1 MTTPV
6 KCESYEGAVLKEFNK
21 PYLCGLITLALLG
34 CQSEDSTQEAVS
46 VLVPYNI
53 NELPKPNDGYGYD
66 DDGTITG
73 VGEHTAAMS
82 STNDA
87 YYQDYNNSYA
97 ALDGWGLCAEPIL
110 IPLQSVNSDK
120 RFPLNNE
127 TLSGNVVLINESTG
141 EEVGTQISADGSNI
155 IIQCESGLKEGT
167 TYSIVVTDGVKTEFD
182 EPLKADASFDELIYS
197 GVPLESDKEISLQEQ
212 VLNAIDS
219 YYSLY
224 PEKGI
229 PVYAAQFKTQSS
241 YSSLDAMRDN
251 HVKFNTKF
259 LDGYEKVREFNG
271 DYNQYSKQLRIPSY
285 LPFTEGRESECTID
299 EFDPKENCPPLYEWI
314 TNADGGFPT
323 AEMSS
328 PKVIEFLNITADI
341 YLPNYEDTPR
351 PIETSTGFPT
361 AIFIHGVTAER
372 GTASLMAAEY
382 TKKGYAV
389 VAIDMPY
396 HGERMRY
403 DNTDTDPNDGEKT
416 GVEIS
421 ARANKAFF
429 INIDS
434 PLALRSNLQQS
445 VSDFLGL
452 RYALSQESWVKKDD
466 IHLIGQSLGGIMSV
480 MVSEF
485 SQPTRDLGDNSDF
498 AFNTVNF
505 VVPGQ
510 GLTNLVLS
518 SQTLGPEMSEGV
530 KKSPD
535 VQRGIAETV
544 IPDICTAEATNQ
556 QCIEALREFGALS
569 TDNALLV
576 SQLENDI
583 FDLVVTDLKQGV
595 QATIDS
601 ADPASFISRQ
611 VAVQQPTLL
620 LAAVGDCGE
629 TCDVGV
635 DYVPDSVIPNTAPDN
650 IRTGTEPLIT
660 ALGLDPITG
669 TSENISEKRGAVR
682 TTTGGHGTYLFPYEG
697 PVDEDGLPG
706 MPGENISDVLEAVDT
721 QQIAVASMVM
731 SDGAVVVINNE
742 DHIETEVP
750 QDEE

>member
-1 MTTPV
+1 M
-6 KCESYEGAVLKEFNK
+6 KEFNK
-21 PYLCGLITLALLG
+21 PLLCGLITLALLG
-34 CQSEDSTQEAVS
+34 CQSEDSTQEPVS

-73 VGEHTAAMS
+73 FGEHAVVMS
-82 STNDA
+82 SKNDA

-110 IPLQSVNSDK
+110 IPLQSINSDK

-127 TLSGNVVLINESTG
+127 TLEGNVALIDASTG
-141 EEVGTQISADGSNI
+141 VEVETQISADGSNI
-155 IIQCESGLKEGT
+155 IIQCQSGLNEGT

-182 EPLKADASFDELIYS
+182 EPLKADSSFDELIYS
-197 GVPLESDKEISLQEQ
+197 DVPLKSDKEVNIQEQ

-224 PEKGI
+224 PEKGV

-241 YSSLDAMRDN
+241 YSPLDAMKRN
-251 HVKFNTKF
+251 HVLYGSSFSSALPEIQEEKRGYDLYTKV
-259 LDGYEKVREFNG
+259 LE
-271 DYNQYSKQLRIPSY
+271 IPSY
-285 LPFTEGRESECTID
+285 LPFTKEREAECIVD
-299 EFDPKENCPPLYEWI
+299 EFDPKTNCPPLYEWI
-314 TNADGGFPT
+314 TNTDGGFPT
-323 AEMSS
+323 ADNPI
-328 PKVIEFLNITADI
+328 PKLTEDLEITTDI
-341 YLPNYEDTPR
+341 YVPKEFNWNSFIELPV
-351 PIETSTGFPT
+351 

-372 GTASLMAAEY
+372 STASLMAAEY

-396 HGERMRY
+396 HGERVRY
-403 DNTDTDPNDGEKT
+403 DNTDTNPNDDERT

-452 RYALSQESWVKKDD
+452 RYALSQEGWVDND
-466 IHLIGQSLGGIMSV
+466 NVHLIGQSLGGIMSV

-485 SQPTRDLGDNSDF
+485 SQASREFHSDTNSNF
-498 AFNTVNF
+498 EFNTVNF

-544 IPDICTAEATNQ
+544 IPDICTTDATNQ
-556 QCIEALREFGALS
+556 ECIEALREFVALS

-576 SQLENDI
+576 GQLEDDI
-583 FDLVVTDLKQGV
+583 FSLVVTDLKQGV
-595 QATIDS
+595 QTTIDS

-611 VAVQQPTLL
+611 IEAQQPTLL

-669 TSENISEKRGAVR
+669 TSENTVQKRGAVR

-697 PVDEDGLPG
+697 PVDENGLPG
-706 MPGENISDVLEAVDT
+706 MPGDNMSDVLEAVDT
-721 QQIAVASMVM
+721 QQVAVASMVM

-750 QDEE
+750 QNEE

>member
-6 KCESYEGAVLKEFNK
+6 KCESYEGAVLKDFNK
-21 PYLCGLITLALLG
+21 PYICGLITLALLG
-34 CQSEDSTQEAVS
+34 CQSEDSTQDPVS

-66 DDGTITG
+66 DDGTISG
-73 VGEHTAAMS
+73 VGEHAVTMS
-82 STNDA
+82 SKNDA

-120 RFPLNNE
+120 RYPLNNE
-127 TLSGNVVLINESTG
+127 TLAGNVVLIDDVTG

-155 IIQCESGLKEGT
+155 KIQCESGLVENR
-167 TYSIVVTDGVKTEFD
+167 TYSLVVTDGVKTEFN
-182 EPLKADASFDELIYS
+182 EPLKADASFDELIDS
-197 GVPLESDKEISLQEQ
+197 EVPLNSEKEE
-212 VLNAIDS
+212 VLHAQIINAISS
-219 YYSLY
+219 YEALY
-224 PEKGI
+224 PGDGL
-229 PVYAAQFKTQSS
+229 PVYAAQFKTQSA
-241 YSSLDAMRDN
+241 YSPLDAMRRSHLLYGSSFSSALPELKEEKRGYN
-251 HVKFNTKF
+251 LYTKV
-259 LDGYEKVREFNG
+259 LK
-271 DYNQYSKQLRIPSY
+271 IPSY
-285 LPFTEGRESECTID
+285 LPFTKEREAECTVD

-314 TNADGGFPT
+314 TNTSGGFPT
-323 AEMSS
+323 ADNPMPQITE
-328 PKVIEFLNITADI
+328 ELEITADI
-341 YLPNYEDTPR
+341 YVPNNWDWNKGEQL
-351 PIETSTGFPT
+351 PT

-396 HGERMRY
+396 HGERIRY
-403 DNTDTDPNDGEKT
+403 DNTDTDPNDDKIT

-452 RYALSQESWVKKDD
+452 RYALSQEAWVKKDD
-466 IHLIGQSLGGIMSV
+466 VHLIGQSLGGIMSV

-485 SQPTRDLGDNSDF
+485 SQASPDFHSNSNF

-544 IPDICTAEATNQ
+544 IPDTCTTEATNQ
-556 QCIEALREFGALS
+556 QCIEALREFVELS
-569 TDNALLV
+569 SDNALLV

-611 VAVQQPTLL
+611 VAAEQPTLL

-660 ALGLDPITG
+660 ALGLDPITS
-669 TSENISEKRGAVR
+669 TSENIDVKRGAVR

-697 PVDEDGLPG
+697 TMDENGLPS
-706 MPGENISDVLEAVDT
+706 MPDTGAELKEVSDATET
-721 QQIAVASMVM
+721 QQIAVASMVITN
-731 SDGAVVVINNE
+731 GKAVKIKDE

>member
-6 KCESYEGAVLKEFNK
+6 KCESYEGAVLKDFNK
-21 PYLCGLITLALLG
+21 PYICGLITLALLG
-34 CQSEDSTQEAVS
+34 CQSEDSTQDAVS

-66 DDGTITG
+66 DDGTISG
-73 VGEHTAAMS
+73 VGEDVAAMS

-120 RFPLNNE
+120 RYPLNNE
-127 TLSGNVVLINESTG
+127 TLAGNVVLIDGVTG

-155 IIQCESGLKEGT
+155 KIQCESGLVENR
-167 TYSIVVTDGVKTEFD
+167 TYSVVVTDGVKTEFN
-182 EPLKADASFDELIYS
+182 EHLKADASFDELIYS
-197 GVPLESDKEISLQEQ
+197 DAPLNSEKEEVLQEQ
-212 VLNAIDS
+212 ALSAIDS
-219 YYSLY
+219 YYALY
-224 PEKGI
+224 PDKGI

-241 YSSLDAMRDN
+241 YAPLDAMKYN
-251 HVKFNTKF
+251 HEAFGSAFTGQLNPITERKK
-259 LDGYEKVREFNG
+259 
-271 DYNQYSKQLRIPSY
+271 DYDLYTKQLKIPSY
-285 LPFTEGRESECTID
+285 LPFTKARESECIID
-299 EFDPKENCPPLYEWI
+299 EFEPKENCPPLYEWI
-314 TNADGGFPT
+314 TNTDGGFPT
-323 AEMSS
+323 EREPT
-328 PKVIEFLNITADI
+328 PKITEELDITADI
-341 YLPNYEDTPR
+341 YVPNGWDK
-351 PIETSTGFPT
+351 SSQLPT

-403 DNTDTDPNDGEKT
+403 DSSPEH
-416 GVEIS
+416 VEIS

-452 RYALSQESWVKKDD
+452 RYALNQERWVKKDD
-466 IHLIGQSLGGIMSV
+466 VHLIGQSLGGIMSV

-485 SQPTRDLGDNSDF
+485 SQVSPDFHSDTNTNTNF
-498 AFNTVNF
+498 EFNTVNF

-544 IPDICTAEATNQ
+544 IPDTCTAEATNQ
-556 QCIEALREFGALS
+556 QCIEALREFVELS
-569 TDNALLV
+569 SDNALLV

-583 FDLVVTDLKQGV
+583 FNLVVTDLKQGV

-611 VAVQQPTLL
+611 VQAEQPTLL

-669 TSENISEKRGAVR
+669 TKRDQIELGGVIR

-697 PVDEDGLPG
+697 PVDENGLPG
-706 MPGENISDVLEAVDT
+706 MPGENMSDVREAVTT
-721 QQIAVASMVM
+721 QQLAVASMVM
-731 SDGAVVVINNE
+731 TDGSLVVINNE

>member
-1 MTTPV
+1 MGIV
-6 KCESYEGAVLKEFNK
+6 EN
-21 PYLCGLITLALLG
+21 
-34 CQSEDSTQEAVS
+34 
-46 VLVPYNI
+46 
-53 NELPKPNDGYGYD
+53 
-66 DDGTITG
+66 
-73 VGEHTAAMS
+73 
-82 STNDA
+82 
-87 YYQDYNNSYA
+87 
-97 ALDGWGLCAEPIL
+97 
-110 IPLQSVNSDK
+110 
-120 RFPLNNE
+120 R
-127 TLSGNVVLINESTG
+127 
-141 EEVGTQISADGSNI
+141 
-155 IIQCESGLKEGT
+155 
-167 TYSIVVTDGVKTEFD
+167 TYSVVVTDGVKTEFN
-182 EPLKADASFDELIYS
+182 EHLKADASFDELIYS
-197 GVPLESDKEISLQEQ
+197 DAPLNSEKEEVLQEQ
-212 VLNAIDS
+212 VLSAIDS
-219 YYSLY
+219 YYALY
-224 PEKGI
+224 PDKGI
-229 PVYAAQFKTQSS
+229 PVYAAQFKTQSA
-241 YSSLDAMRDN
+241 YSPLDAMKYN
-251 HVKFNTKF
+251 HEAFGSAFTGQLNPITERKK
-259 LDGYEKVREFNG
+259 
-271 DYNQYSKQLRIPSY
+271 DYDLYTKQLKIPSY
-285 LPFTEGRESECTID
+285 LPFTKARESECIID
-299 EFDPKENCPPLYEWI
+299 EFEPKENCPPLYEWI
-314 TNADGGFPT
+314 TNTEGGFPT
-323 AEMSS
+323 EREPT
-328 PKVIEFLNITADI
+328 PKITEELDITADI
-341 YLPNYEDTPR
+341 YVPNGWDK
-351 PIETSTGFPT
+351 SSQLPT

-403 DNTDTDPNDGEKT
+403 DSSPEH
-416 GVEIS
+416 VEIS

-452 RYALSQESWVKKDD
+452 RYALNQERWVKKDD
-466 IHLIGQSLGGIMSV
+466 VHLIGQSLGGIMSV

-485 SQPTRDLGDNSDF
+485 SQVSPDFHTNSDF

-544 IPDICTAEATNQ
+544 IPDTCTAEATNQ
-556 QCIEALREFGALS
+556 QCIEALREFVELS
-569 TDNALLV
+569 SDNALLV

-583 FDLVVTDLKQGV
+583 FNLVVTDLKQGV

-611 VAVQQPTLL
+611 VQAEQPTLL

-669 TSENISEKRGAVR
+669 TKRGQIELGGVIR

-697 PVDEDGLPG
+697 PVDENGLPG
-706 MPGENISDVLEAVDT
+706 MPGENMSDVREAVTT
-721 QQIAVASMVM
+721 QQLAVASMVM
-731 SDGAVVVINNE
+731 TDGSLVVINNE

>member
-6 KCESYEGAVLKEFNK
+6 KCESYEGAVLKDFNK
-21 PYLCGLITLALLG
+21 PYICGLITLALLG
-34 CQSEDSTQEAVS
+34 CQSEDSTQDAVS

-66 DDGTITG
+66 DDGTISG
-73 VGEHTAAMS
+73 VGEDVAAMS

-120 RFPLNNE
+120 RYPLNNE
-127 TLSGNVVLINESTG
+127 TLAGNVVLIDGVTG

-155 IIQCESGLKEGT
+155 KIQCESGLVENR
-167 TYSIVVTDGVKTEFD
+167 TYSVVVTDGVKTEFN
-182 EPLKADASFDELIYS
+182 EHLKADASFDELIYS
-197 GVPLESDKEISLQEQ
+197 DAPLNSEKEEVLQEQ
-212 VLNAIDS
+212 VLSAIDS
-219 YYSLY
+219 YYALY
-224 PEKGI
+224 PDKGI
-229 PVYAAQFKTQSS
+229 PVYAAQFKTQSA
-241 YSSLDAMRDN
+241 YSPLDAMKYN
-251 HVKFNTKF
+251 HEAFGSAFTGQLNPITERKK
-259 LDGYEKVREFNG
+259 
-271 DYNQYSKQLRIPSY
+271 DYDLYTKQLKIPSY
-285 LPFTEGRESECTID
+285 LPFTKARESECIID
-299 EFDPKENCPPLYEWI
+299 EFEPKENCPPLYEWI
-314 TNADGGFPT
+314 TNTDGGFPT
-323 AEMSS
+323 EREPT
-328 PKVIEFLNITADI
+328 PKITEELDITADI
-341 YLPNYEDTPR
+341 YVPNGWDK
-351 PIETSTGFPT
+351 SSQLPT

-403 DNTDTDPNDGEKT
+403 DSSPEH
-416 GVEIS
+416 VEIS

-452 RYALSQESWVKKDD
+452 RYALNQERWVKKDD
-466 IHLIGQSLGGIMSV
+466 VHLIGQSLGGIMSV

-485 SQPTRDLGDNSDF
+485 SQVSPDFHTNSDF

-544 IPDICTAEATNQ
+544 IPDICTIEATNQ
-556 QCIEALREFGALS
+556 QCIEALREFVELS
-569 TDNALLV
+569 SDNALLV
-576 SQLENDI
+576 SQLEDDI

-611 VAVQQPTLL
+611 VKAEQPTLL

-669 TSENISEKRGAVR
+669 TKRDQIELGGVIR

-697 PVDEDGLPG
+697 PVDESGLPG
-706 MPGENISDVLEAVDT
+706 MPGENMSDVREAVTT
-721 QQIAVASMVM
+721 QQLAVASMVM
-731 SDGAVVVINNE
+731 TDGSLVVINNE

>member
-1 MTTPV
+1 M
-6 KCESYEGAVLKEFNK
+6 KEFNK

-34 CQSEDSTQEAVS
+34 CQSEDSNQEPVS

-73 VGEHTAAMS
+73 VGEPAAAMS
-82 STNDA
+82 SMNDA

-110 IPLQSVNSDK
+110 IPLQSINSDK

-127 TLSGNVVLINESTG
+127 TLAGNVVLIDGETG

-155 IIQCESGLKEGT
+155 KIQCESGLKAGT

-182 EPLKADASFDELIYS
+182 EPLKADSSFDELIYS
-197 GVPLESDKEISLQEQ
+197 DVPLQSNKEENIQEQ

-219 YYSLY
+219 YYALY
-224 PEKGI
+224 PEKGD
-229 PVYAAQFKTQSS
+229 PVYAAQFKTQSA
-241 YSSLDAMRDN
+241 YSPLDAMRRSHLLYGSSFSSALPELN
-251 HVKFNTKF
+251 EEKRGYNLYTKV
-259 LDGYEKVREFNG
+259 LK
-271 DYNQYSKQLRIPSY
+271 IPSY
-285 LPFTEGRESECTID
+285 LPFTKEREAECTVD
-299 EFDPKENCPPLYEWI
+299 EFDPKKNCPPLYEWI
-314 TNADGGFPT
+314 TNTDGGFPT
-323 AEMSS
+323 ADNPI
-328 PKVIEFLNITADI
+328 PKLTEDLEITADI
-341 YLPNYEDTPR
+341 YVPKEFNWGSFIELPV
-351 PIETSTGFPT
+351 

-372 GTASLMAAEY
+372 STASLMAAEY

-403 DNTDTDPNDGEKT
+403 DNTDTDPGDDEET

-452 RYALSQESWVKKDD
+452 RYALSQEDWVKKDD
-466 IHLIGQSLGGIMSV
+466 VHLIGQSLGGIMSV

-485 SQPTRDLGDNSDF
+485 SQASRELTANSDF

-544 IPDICTAEATNQ
+544 IPDTCTTEATNQ
-556 QCIEALREFGALS
+556 QCIEALREFVALS

-576 SQLENDI
+576 SQLEDDI
-583 FDLVVTDLKQGV
+583 FSLVATDLKQGV
-595 QATIDS
+595 QTTIDS

-611 VAVQQPTLL
+611 VAAEQPTLL

-669 TSENISEKRGAVR
+669 TSENIDEKRGAVR

-706 MPGENISDVLEAVDT
+706 MPGENMSDVLEAVGT

-750 QDEE
+750 QNEE

>member
-1 MTTPV
+1 M
-6 KCESYEGAVLKEFNK
+6 KDFNK
-21 PYLCGLITLALLG
+21 PYICGLITLALLG

-66 DDGTITG
+66 DDGTISG
-73 VGEHTAAMS
+73 VGEHAVTMS
-82 STNDA
+82 SKNDA

-120 RFPLNNE
+120 RYPLNNE
-127 TLSGNVVLINESTG
+127 TLSGNVVLIDDLTG
-141 EEVGTQISADGSNI
+141 EEVATQISADGSNI
-155 IIQCESGLKEGT
+155 KIQCESGLVENR
-167 TYSIVVTDGVKTEFD
+167 TYSVVVTDGVKTEFN
-182 EPLKADASFDELIYS
+182 EHLKADASFDELIYS
-197 GVPLESDKEISLQEQ
+197 DAPLNSEKEEVLQEQ
-212 VLNAIDS
+212 VLSAIDS
-219 YYSLY
+219 YYALY
-224 PEKGI
+224 PDKGI
-229 PVYAAQFKTQSS
+229 PVYAAQFKTQSA
-241 YSSLDAMRDN
+241 YSPLDAMKYN
-251 HVKFNTKF
+251 HEAFGSAFTGQLNPITERKK
-259 LDGYEKVREFNG
+259 
-271 DYNQYSKQLRIPSY
+271 DYDLYTKQLKIPSH
-285 LPFTEGRESECTID
+285 LPFTKARESECIID
-299 EFDPKENCPPLYEWI
+299 EFEPKENCPPLYEWI
-314 TNADGGFPT
+314 TNTDGGFPT
-323 AEMSS
+323 EREPT
-328 PKVIEFLNITADI
+328 PKITEELDITADI
-341 YLPNYEDTPR
+341 YVPNGWDK
-351 PIETSTGFPT
+351 SSQLPT

-403 DNTDTDPNDGEKT
+403 DSSPEH
-416 GVEIS
+416 VEIS

-452 RYALSQESWVKKDD
+452 RYALNQERWVKKDD
-466 IHLIGQSLGGIMSV
+466 VHLIGQSIGGIMSV

-485 SQPTRDLGDNSDF
+485 SQVSPDFHTNSDF

-544 IPDICTAEATNQ
+544 IPDTCTAEATNQ
-556 QCIEALREFGALS
+556 QCIEALREFVELS
-569 TDNALLV
+569 SDNALLV

-611 VAVQQPTLL
+611 VQAEQPTLL

-669 TSENISEKRGAVR
+669 TKRDQIELGGVIR

-697 PVDEDGLPG
+697 PVDENGLPG
-706 MPGENISDVLEAVDT
+706 MPGDNMSDVREAVTT
-721 QQIAVASMVM
+721 QQLAVASMVM
-731 SDGAVVVINNE
+731 TDGSLVVINNE

>member
-1 MTTPV
+1 M
-6 KCESYEGAVLKEFNK
+6 KEFNK
-21 PYLCGLITLALLG
+21 PLLCGLITLALLG
-34 CQSEDSTQEAVS
+34 CQSEDSTQEPVS

-73 VGEHTAAMS
+73 VGEPAAAMS

-110 IPLQSVNSDK
+110 IPLQSINSDK

-127 TLSGNVVLINESTG
+127 TLAGNVVLIDGETG

-155 IIQCESGLKEGT
+155 KIQCESGLKAGT

-182 EPLKADASFDELIYS
+182 EPLKADSSFDELIYS
-197 GVPLESDKEISLQEQ
+197 DVPLQSDKEANIQEQ
-212 VLNAIDS
+212 VLNAIGS
-219 YYSLY
+219 YYALY
-224 PEKGI
+224 PEKGV

-241 YSSLDAMRDN
+241 YSPLDAMKRYHLFYGSSFSSAPPEIQEEKRGYN
-251 HVKFNTKF
+251 LYTKV
-259 LDGYEKVREFNG
+259 LE
-271 DYNQYSKQLRIPSY
+271 IPSY
-285 LPFTEGRESECTID
+285 LPFTKEREAECIVD
-299 EFDPKENCPPLYEWI
+299 EFDPKKNCPPLYEWI
-314 TNADGGFPT
+314 TNTDGGFPT
-323 AEMSS
+323 ATNPI
-328 PKVIEFLNITADI
+328 PKLTEELEITADI
-341 YLPNYEDTPR
+341 YVPKEFNWSSFIELPV
-351 PIETSTGFPT
+351 

-372 GTASLMAAEY
+372 STASLMAAEY

-396 HGERMRY
+396 HGERVRH
-403 DNTDTDPNDGEKT
+403 DSSPEQ
-416 GVEIS
+416 VEIS

-452 RYALSQESWVKKDD
+452 RYALSQEGWVDND
-466 IHLIGQSLGGIMSV
+466 NVHLIGQSLGGIMSV

-485 SQPTRDLGDNSDF
+485 SQASRDFHSDTNSNF
-498 AFNTVNF
+498 EFNTVNF

-544 IPDICTAEATNQ
+544 IPDVCTTNATNQ
-556 QCIEALREFGALS
+556 ECIEALREFVAQS
-569 TDNALLV
+569 TDNALFV
-576 SQLENDI
+576 SQLEDDI
-583 FDLVVTDLKQGV
+583 FNLVVTDLKQGV
-595 QATIDS
+595 QTTIDS

-611 VAVQQPTLL
+611 VAAQQPTLL

-650 IRTGTEPLIT
+650 IRTGTEPLIA

-669 TSENISEKRGAVR
+669 TSENMEQKRGAVR

-697 PVDEDGLPG
+697 PMDESGLPG
-706 MPGENISDVLEAVDT
+706 TPGENMPDVREAVDT
-721 QQIAVASMVM
+721 QQVAVASMVM

-750 QDEE
+750 ENEE

>member
-6 KCESYEGAVLKEFNK
+6 KCESYEGAVLKDFNK
-21 PYLCGLITLALLG
+21 PYICGLITLALLG
-34 CQSEDSTQEAVS
+34 CESEDSTQEAVS

-66 DDGTITG
+66 DDGTISG
-73 VGEHTAAMS
+73 VGEDVAAMS

-120 RFPLNNE
+120 RYPLNNE
-127 TLSGNVVLINESTG
+127 TLAGNVVLIDGVTG

-155 IIQCESGLKEGT
+155 KIQCESGLVENR
-167 TYSIVVTDGVKTEFD
+167 TYSVVVTDGVKTDFNEH
-182 EPLKADASFDELIYS
+182 LKADASFDELIYS
-197 GVPLESDKEISLQEQ
+197 DAPLDSEKEQVLQEQ
-212 VLNAIDS
+212 VLSAIDS
-219 YYSLY
+219 YYALY
-224 PEKGI
+224 PEKGL
-229 PVYAAQFKTQSS
+229 PVYAAQFKTQSA
-241 YSSLDAMRDN
+241 YSPLDAMKYN
-251 HVKFNTKF
+251 HEAFGSAFTGQLNPITERKK
-259 LDGYEKVREFNG
+259 
-271 DYNQYSKQLRIPSY
+271 DYDLYTKQLKIPSY
-285 LPFTEGRESECTID
+285 LPFTKARESECIID
-299 EFDPKENCPPLYEWI
+299 EFEPKENCPPLYEWI
-314 TNADGGFPT
+314 TNTDGGFPT
-323 AEMSS
+323 EREPT
-328 PKVIEFLNITADI
+328 PKITEELDITADI
-341 YLPNYEDTPR
+341 YVPNGWDK
-351 PIETSTGFPT
+351 SSQLPT

-403 DNTDTDPNDGEKT
+403 DSSPEH
-416 GVEIS
+416 VEIS

-452 RYALSQESWVKKDD
+452 RYALNQERWVKKDD
-466 IHLIGQSLGGIMSV
+466 VHLIGQSLGGIMSV

-485 SQPTRDLGDNSDF
+485 SQVKDGFPSNSEF
-498 AFNTVNF
+498 EFNTVNF

-544 IPDICTAEATNQ
+544 IPDTCTAEATNQ
-556 QCIEALREFGALS
+556 QCIEALREFVELS
-569 TDNALLV
+569 SDNALLV

-583 FDLVVTDLKQGV
+583 FNLVVTDLKQGV

-611 VAVQQPTLL
+611 VQAEQPTLL

-669 TSENISEKRGAVR
+669 TKRDQIELGGVIR

-697 PVDEDGLPG
+697 PVDENGLPG
-706 MPGENISDVLEAVDT
+706 MPGENMSDVREAVTT
-721 QQIAVASMVM
+721 QQLAVASMVM
-731 SDGAVVVINNE
+731 TDGSLVVINNE
-742 DHIETEVP
+742 EHIETEVH

>member
-1 MTTPV
+1 M
-6 KCESYEGAVLKEFNK
+6 KEFNK
-21 PYLCGLITLALLG
+21 PLLCGLITLALLG
-34 CQSEDSTQEAVS
+34 CQSEDSTQEPVS

-73 VGEHTAAMS
+73 VGEHAVVMS
-82 STNDA
+82 SKNDA

-110 IPLQSVNSDK
+110 IPLQSINSDK

-127 TLSGNVVLINESTG
+127 TLAGNVVLIDGETG

-155 IIQCESGLKEGT
+155 KIQCESGLKAGT

-182 EPLKADASFDELIYS
+182 ELLKADSSFDELIYS
-197 GVPLESDKEISLQEQ
+197 DVPLQSDKEANIQEQ

-219 YYSLY
+219 YYALY
-224 PEKGI
+224 PEKGA

-241 YSSLDAMRDN
+241 YSPLDAMKEN
-251 HVKFNTKF
+251 HELFGSSFIGTRS
-259 LDGYEKVREFNG
+259 KVPG
-271 DYNQYSKQLRIPSY
+271 LKPDYDLYHKTLKIPFY
-285 LPFTEGRESECTID
+285 LPFTKEREAECTVD

-314 TNADGGFPT
+314 TNTSGGFPT
-323 AEMSS
+323 ADNPTPQITE
-328 PKVIEFLNITADI
+328 ELEITADI
-341 YLPNYEDTPR
+341 YVPNNWDWNKGEQL
-351 PIETSTGFPT
+351 PT

-372 GTASLMAAEY
+372 GTASLMAKDY
-382 TKKGYAV
+382 TTKGYAV

-403 DNTDTDPNDGEKT
+403 DNTDTDPNDDEIT

-452 RYALSQESWVKKDD
+452 RYALSQEGWVDND
-466 IHLIGQSLGGIMSV
+466 NVHLIGQSLGGIMSV

-485 SQPTRDLGDNSDF
+485 SQASRDFHSDTNSNF
-498 AFNTVNF
+498 EFNTVNF

-544 IPDICTAEATNQ
+544 IPDVCTTNATNQ
-556 QCIEALREFGALS
+556 ECIEALREFVALS

-576 SQLENDI
+576 SQLEDDI
-583 FDLVVTDLKQGV
+583 FSLVVTDLKQGV
-595 QATIDS
+595 QTTIDS

-611 VAVQQPTLL
+611 VEAQQPTLL

-669 TSENISEKRGAVR
+669 TSGNTVQKRGAVR

-697 PVDEDGLPG
+697 PVDENGLPG
-706 MPGENISDVLEAVDT
+706 MPGDNMSDVLEAVDT
-721 QQIAVASMVM
+721 QQVAVASMVM

-742 DHIETEVP
+742 DHIETEVR
-750 QDEE
+750 QNEE

>member
-1 MTTPV
+1 M
-6 KCESYEGAVLKEFNK
+6 KEFNK

-73 VGEHTAAMS
+73 VGEHAVTLS
-82 STNDA
+82 SKNDA

-197 GVPLESDKEISLQEQ
+197 GVPLENDKEASIQEQ

-219 YYSLY
+219 YYALY
-224 PEKGI
+224 PDKGI

-241 YSSLDAMRDN
+241 YSTLDAMRDN

-544 IPDICTAEATNQ
+544 IPDICTTEATNQ
-556 QCIEALREFGALS
+556 ECIEALRAFVALS

>member
-1 MTTPV
+1 M
-6 KCESYEGAVLKEFNK
+6 KEFNK

-34 CQSEDSTQEAVS
+34 CQSEDSTQEPVS

-73 VGEHTAAMS
+73 VGEPAAAMS
-82 STNDA
+82 SMNDA

-110 IPLQSVNSDK
+110 IPLQSINSDK

-127 TLSGNVVLINESTG
+127 TLAGNVVLIDGETG

-155 IIQCESGLKEGT
+155 KIQCESGLKAGT

-182 EPLKADASFDELIYS
+182 EPLKADSSFDELIYS
-197 GVPLESDKEISLQEQ
+197 DVPLQSNKEENIQEQ

-219 YYSLY
+219 YYALY
-224 PEKGI
+224 PEKGV
-229 PVYAAQFKTQSS
+229 PVYAAQFKTQSA
-241 YSSLDAMRDN
+241 YSPLDAMRRSHLLYGSSFSSALPELKEEKRGYN
-251 HVKFNTKF
+251 LYTKV
-259 LDGYEKVREFNG
+259 LK
-271 DYNQYSKQLRIPSY
+271 IPSY
-285 LPFTEGRESECTID
+285 LPFTKEREAECTVD
-299 EFDPKENCPPLYEWI
+299 EFDPKKNCPPLYEWI
-314 TNADGGFPT
+314 TNTSGGFPT
-323 AEMSS
+323 ADNPIPRITE
-328 PKVIEFLNITADI
+328 ELEITADI
-341 YLPNYEDTPR
+341 YVPNNWDWNKGEQL
-351 PIETSTGFPT
+351 PT

-372 GTASLMAAEY
+372 GTASLMAKDY
-382 TKKGYAV
+382 TTKGYAV

-403 DNTDTDPNDGEKT
+403 DNTDPDGEGPEK

-421 ARANKAFF
+421 ARADKAFF

-452 RYALSQESWVKKDD
+452 RYALSKEAWVKKDD
-466 IHLIGQSLGGIMSV
+466 VHLIGQSLGGIMSV

-485 SQPTRDLGDNSDF
+485 SQASPDFHSDTNTNF
-498 AFNTVNF
+498 EFNTVNF

-535 VQRGIAETV
+535 VQRSIAETV

-556 QCIEALREFGALS
+556 ECIEALREFVALS

-576 SQLENDI
+576 SQLEDDI
-583 FDLVVTDLKQGV
+583 FSLVVTDLKQGV
-595 QATIDS
+595 QTTIDS

-611 VAVQQPTLL
+611 IEAQQPTLL

-650 IRTGTEPLIT
+650 IRTGTEPLIA

-669 TSENISEKRGAVR
+669 TSENMEQKRGAVR

-697 PVDEDGLPG
+697 PMDESGLPG
-706 MPGENISDVLEAVDT
+706 TPGENMSDVREAVDT
-721 QQIAVASMVM
+721 QQVAVASMVM

-750 QDEE
+750 QNEE

>member
-1 MTTPV
+1 M
-6 KCESYEGAVLKEFNK
+6 KDFNK
-21 PYLCGLITLALLG
+21 PYICGLITLALLG
-34 CQSEDSTQEAVS
+34 CQSEDSTQAPVS
-46 VLVPYNI
+46 VLVPYNT

-66 DDGTITG
+66 EDGTISG
-73 VGEHTAAMS
+73 VGEDAVTMS
-82 STNDA
+82 SKNDT

-120 RFPLNNE
+120 RYPLNNE
-127 TLSGNVVLINESTG
+127 TLTGNVVLIDDVTG
-141 EEVGTQISADGSNI
+141 EEVSTQISADGSYI
-155 IIQCESGLKEGT
+155 TIQCESGLVEER
-167 TYSIVVTDGVKTEFD
+167 TYSIVVTNGVKTEFS
-182 EPLKADASFDELIYS
+182 EPLKADASFDKLINS
-197 GVPLESDKEISLQEQ
+197 DVPLESEKEEVLQQQ

-219 YYSLY
+219 YNSLY
-224 PEKGI
+224 PENGT
-229 PVYAAQFKTQSS
+229 PVYAAQFKTQSA
-241 YSSLDAMRDN
+241 YSPLDAMRNN
-251 HVKFNTKF
+251 HVNFRTKF
-259 LDGYEKVREFNG
+259 LDGYEKVREFNS
-271 DYNQYSKQLRIPSY
+271 DYSQYSKKLRIPSY
-285 LPFTEGRESECTID
+285 LPFTQARESECIID

-314 TNADGGFPT
+314 TNTEGGFPT
-323 AEMSS
+323 AEMPE
-328 PKVIEFLNITADI
+328 PKVIEFLEITADI
-341 YLPNYEDTPR
+341 YLPNFEAFPR
-351 PIETSTGFPT
+351 PKDSSVGFPT

-396 HGERMRY
+396 HGERKRY
-403 DNTDTDPNDGEKT
+403 DNTDPDDDGEET

-421 ARANKAFF
+421 ASANKAFF

-452 RYALSQESWVKKDD
+452 RYALSQEDWVKKDD
-466 IHLIGQSLGGIMSV
+466 VHLIGQSLGGIMSV

-485 SQPTRDLGDNSDF
+485 SQASPNFHSDTNSNF
-498 AFNTVNF
+498 EFNTVNF

-544 IPDICTAEATNQ
+544 IPSTCTAEATNQ
-556 QCIEALREFGALS
+556 QCIEALREFVELS
-569 TDNALLV
+569 SDNALLV

-601 ADPASFISRQ
+601 ADPASFTSRQ
-611 VAVQQPTLL
+611 VTAEQPTLL

-635 DYVPDSVIPNTAPDN
+635 DYVPDSVVPNTAPDN
-650 IRTGTEPLIT
+650 IRTGTEPLIR

-669 TSENISEKRGAVR
+669 TSENTNVKRGAVR

-697 PVDEDGLPG
+697 PVDENGLPG
-706 MPGENISDVLEAVDT
+706 SPGENMSDVREAVGT
-721 QQIAVASMVM
+721 QQVAVASMVM
-731 SDGAVVVINNE
+731 SDGSIVVINNE

>member
-6 KCESYEGAVLKEFNK
+6 KCESYEGAVLKDFNK
-21 PYLCGLITLALLG
+21 PYICGLITLALLG
-34 CQSEDSTQEAVS
+34 CQSEDSTQEPVS

-53 NELPKPNDGYGYD
+53 DELPKPNDGYGYD

-73 VGEHTAAMS
+73 VGEHAVTLS
-82 STNDA
+82 SKNDA

-141 EEVGTQISADGSNI
+141 EEVSTQISADGSNI

-197 GVPLESDKEISLQEQ
+197 GVPLDSDKEVSLQEQ

-219 YYSLY
+219 YYALY

-251 HVKFNTKF
+251 HIVEGTTFSGELILVEDKTTKYDF
-259 LDGYEKVREFNG
+259 YTQKLKLPF
-271 DYNQYSKQLRIPSY
+271 Y
-285 LPFTEGRESECTID
+285 LPFTKSRESECD
-299 EFDPKENCPPLYEWI
+299 YDQYEPKASCPPLYEWMK
-314 TNADGGFPT
+314 TSTGGFPT
-323 AEMSS
+323 VNEPLPVVVQSQI
-328 PKVIEFLNITADI
+328 VNADV
-341 YLPNYEDTPR
+341 YTPARWDGKTTLP
-351 PIETSTGFPT
+351 SVV
-361 AIFIHGVTAER
+361 FIHGVTADKSA
-372 GTASLMAAEY
+372 ASLMAKDY
-382 TKKGYAV
+382 TTQGYAV

-403 DNTDTDPNDGEKT
+403 DVNGL
-416 GVEIS
+416 EIS
-421 ARANKAFF
+421 AKENKSFF

-434 PLALRSNLQQS
+434 PFALRSNLQQS

-452 RYALSQESWVKKDD
+452 RFALNNQPWVDKSN
-466 IHLIGQSLGGIMSV
+466 IHLVGHSLGGIMSV

-485 SQPTRDLGDNSDF
+485 SQDSPLF
-498 AFNTVNF
+498 KFKTVNF

-518 SQTLGPEMSEGV
+518 SQTLGPEMSDGV

-535 VQRGIAETV
+535 IQRSIAETV
-544 IPDICTAEATNQ
+544 IPESCDAENNNQ
-556 QCIEALREFGALS
+556 ECIESLNEFVSLS
-569 TDNALLV
+569 SENALTV
-576 SQLENDI
+576 NQLENDI
-583 FDLVVTDLKQGV
+583 YDLLVTGLKQGV
-595 QATIDS
+595 QAAIDS
-601 ADPASFISRQ
+601 SDPASFTSRQ
-611 VAVQQPTLL
+611 ANNKQPTLL

-635 DYVPDSVIPNTAPDN
+635 DYVPDSVVPNSAPDN
-650 IRTGTEPLIT
+650 IRTGTEPLIK
-660 ALGLDPITG
+660 ALGLAPITG
-669 TSENISEKRGAVR
+669 TTGQPLTTTETRGVIR

-697 PVDEDGLPG
+697 TMDESGLPG
-706 MPGENISDVLEAVDT
+706 FPDSEELNFVWDATNI
-721 QQIAVASMVM
+721 QQVAVASMVM

>member
-1 MTTPV
+1 M
-6 KCESYEGAVLKEFNK
+6 KEFNK

-34 CQSEDSTQEAVS
+34 CQSEDSTQEPVS

-73 VGEHTAAMS
+73 VGEPAAAMS
-82 STNDA
+82 SMNDA

-110 IPLQSVNSDK
+110 IPLQSINSDK

-127 TLSGNVVLINESTG
+127 TLAGNVVLIDGETG

-155 IIQCESGLKEGT
+155 KIQCESGLKAGT
-167 TYSIVVTDGVKTEFD
+167 TYSIVVTDGVKTEFA
-182 EPLKADASFDELIYS
+182 EPLKADSSFDELIYS
-197 GVPLESDKEISLQEQ
+197 DVPLQSNKEENIQEQ

-219 YYSLY
+219 YYALY
-224 PEKGI
+224 PEKGV
-229 PVYAAQFKTQSS
+229 PVYAAQFKTQSA
-241 YSSLDAMRDN
+241 YSPLDAMRRSHLLYGSSFSSVLPELKEEKRGYN
-251 HVKFNTKF
+251 LYTKV
-259 LDGYEKVREFNG
+259 LK
-271 DYNQYSKQLRIPSY
+271 IPSY
-285 LPFTEGRESECTID
+285 LPFTKEREAECTVD
-299 EFDPKENCPPLYEWI
+299 EFDPKKNCPPLYEWI
-314 TNADGGFPT
+314 TNTDGGFPT
-323 AEMSS
+323 ADNPI
-328 PKVIEFLNITADI
+328 PKLTEDLEITADI
-341 YLPNYEDTPR
+341 YVPKEFNWGSFIELPV
-351 PIETSTGFPT
+351 

-372 GTASLMAAEY
+372 STASLMAAEY

-396 HGERMRY
+396 HGERVRH
-403 DNTDTDPNDGEKT
+403 DSSPEQ
-416 GVEIS
+416 VEIS

-452 RYALSQESWVKKDD
+452 RYALSQEGWVDNDKV
-466 IHLIGQSLGGIMSV
+466 HLIGQSLGGIMSV

-485 SQPTRDLGDNSDF
+485 SQASPDFHSDTNTNF
-498 AFNTVNF
+498 EFNTVNF

-535 VQRGIAETV
+535 VQRSIAETV

-556 QCIEALREFGALS
+556 ECIEALREFVAQS
-569 TDNALLV
+569 TDNALFV
-576 SQLENDI
+576 SQLEDDI
-583 FDLVVTDLKQGV
+583 FNLVVTDLKQGV
-595 QATIDS
+595 QTTIDS

-611 VAVQQPTLL
+611 VSAQQPTLL

-650 IRTGTEPLIT
+650 IRTGTEPLIA

-669 TSENISEKRGAVR
+669 TSENMEQKRGAVR

-697 PVDEDGLPG
+697 PMDESGLPG
-706 MPGENISDVLEAVDT
+706 TPGENMSDVREAVDT
-721 QQIAVASMVM
+721 QQVAVASMVM

-750 QDEE
+750 QNEE

>member
-1 MTTPV
+1 M
-6 KCESYEGAVLKEFNK
+6 KDFNK
-21 PYLCGLITLALLG
+21 PYICGLITLALLG
-34 CQSEDSTQEAVS
+34 CQSEDSTQDAVS
-46 VLVPYNI
+46 VIVPYNI

-66 DDGTITG
+66 DDLTITG
-73 VGEHTAAMS
+73 VGEHTVTLS
-82 STNDA
+82 SKNDA

-120 RFPLNNE
+120 RYPLNNE
-127 TLSGNVVLINESTG
+127 TLAGNVVLIDGVTG

-155 IIQCESGLKEGT
+155 KIQCESGLVENR
-167 TYSIVVTDGVKTEFD
+167 TYSVVVTDGVKTEFN
-182 EPLKADASFDELIYS
+182 EHLKADASFDELIYS
-197 GVPLESDKEISLQEQ
+197 DDPLNSEKEEVLQEQ
-212 VLNAIDS
+212 VLSAIDS
-219 YYSLY
+219 YYALY
-224 PEKGI
+224 PDKGI
-229 PVYAAQFKTQSS
+229 PVYAAQFKTQSA
-241 YSSLDAMRDN
+241 YSPLDAMKYN
-251 HVKFNTKF
+251 HEAFGSAFTGQLNPITERKK
-259 LDGYEKVREFNG
+259 
-271 DYNQYSKQLRIPSY
+271 DYDLYTKQLKIPSY
-285 LPFTEGRESECTID
+285 LPFTKARESECIID
-299 EFDPKENCPPLYEWI
+299 EFEPKENCPPLYEWI
-314 TNADGGFPT
+314 TNTDGGFPT
-323 AEMSS
+323 EREPT
-328 PKVIEFLNITADI
+328 PKITEELDITADI
-341 YLPNYEDTPR
+341 YVPNGWDK
-351 PIETSTGFPT
+351 SSQLPT

-403 DNTDTDPNDGEKT
+403 DSSPEH
-416 GVEIS
+416 VEIS

-452 RYALSQESWVKKDD
+452 RYALNQERWVKKDD
-466 IHLIGQSLGGIMSV
+466 VHLIGQSLGGIMSV

-485 SQPTRDLGDNSDF
+485 SQVSPDFHTNSDF

-544 IPDICTAEATNQ
+544 IPDTCTAEATNQ
-556 QCIEALREFGALS
+556 QCIEALREFVELS
-569 TDNALLV
+569 SDNALLV

-611 VAVQQPTLL
+611 VKAEQPTLL

-669 TSENISEKRGAVR
+669 TKRDQIELGGVIR

-697 PVDEDGLPG
+697 PVDENGLPG
-706 MPGENISDVLEAVDT
+706 MPGENMSDVREAVTT
-721 QQIAVASMVM
+721 QQLAVASMVM
-731 SDGAVVVINNE
+731 TDGSLVVINNE

>member
-6 KCESYEGAVLKEFNK
+6 KCESYEGAVLKDFNK
-21 PYLCGLITLALLG
+21 PYICGLITLALLG
-34 CQSEDSTQEAVS
+34 CESEDSTQEAVS

-66 DDGTITG
+66 DDGTISG
-73 VGEHTAAMS
+73 VGEDVAAMS

-97 ALDGWGLCAEPIL
+97 ALDGWGFCAEPIL

-120 RFPLNNE
+120 RYPLNNE
-127 TLSGNVVLINESTG
+127 TLAGNVVLIDGVTG

-155 IIQCESGLKEGT
+155 KIQCESGLVENR
-167 TYSIVVTDGVKTEFD
+167 TYSVVVTDGVKTEFN
-182 EPLKADASFDELIYS
+182 EHLKADASFDELIYS
-197 GVPLESDKEISLQEQ
+197 DAPLDSEKEQVLQEQ
-212 VLNAIDS
+212 VLSAIDS
-219 YYSLY
+219 YYALY
-224 PEKGI
+224 PDKGI
-229 PVYAAQFKTQSS
+229 PVYAAQFKTQSA
-241 YSSLDAMRDN
+241 YSPLDAMKYN
-251 HVKFNTKF
+251 HEAFGSAFTGQLNPITERKK
-259 LDGYEKVREFNG
+259 
-271 DYNQYSKQLRIPSY
+271 DYDLYTKQLKIPSY
-285 LPFTEGRESECTID
+285 LPFTKARESECIID
-299 EFDPKENCPPLYEWI
+299 EFEPKENCPPLYEWI
-314 TNADGGFPT
+314 TNTEGGFPT
-323 AEMSS
+323 EREPT
-328 PKVIEFLNITADI
+328 PKITEELDITADI
-341 YLPNYEDTPR
+341 YVPNGWDK
-351 PIETSTGFPT
+351 SSQLPT

-403 DNTDTDPNDGEKT
+403 DSSPEH
-416 GVEIS
+416 VEIS

-452 RYALSQESWVKKDD
+452 RYALSQEGWVDND
-466 IHLIGQSLGGIMSV
+466 NVHLIGQSLGGIMSV

-485 SQPTRDLGDNSDF
+485 SQASPDFHSDTNTNF
-498 AFNTVNF
+498 EFNTVNF

-544 IPDICTAEATNQ
+544 IPDICTIEATNQ
-556 QCIEALREFGALS
+556 QCIEALREFVELS
-569 TDNALLV
+569 SDNALLV
-576 SQLENDI
+576 SQLEDDI

-611 VAVQQPTLL
+611 VKAEQPTLL

-669 TSENISEKRGAVR
+669 TKRDQIELGGVIR

-697 PVDEDGLPG
+697 PVDENGLPG
-706 MPGENISDVLEAVDT
+706 MPGENMSDVREAVTT
-721 QQIAVASMVM
+721 QQLAVASMVM
-731 SDGAVVVINNE
+731 TDGSLVVINNE

>member
-6 KCESYEGAVLKEFNK
+6 KCESYEGAVLKDFNK
-21 PYLCGLITLALLG
+21 PYICGLITLALLG
-34 CQSEDSTQEAVS
+34 CQSEDSAQDAVLI
-46 VLVPYNI
+46 LVPYNI

-66 DDGTITG
+66 EDGTISG
-73 VGEHTAAMS
+73 VGEDVVVMS

-120 RFPLNNE
+120 RYPLNNE
-127 TLSGNVVLINESTG
+127 TLAGNVVLIDDLTG
-141 EEVGTQISADGSNI
+141 EEVVTQISADGSNI
-155 IIQCESGLKEGT
+155 KIQCESGLAESR
-167 TYSIVVTDGVKTEFD
+167 TYSIVVTDGVKTEFN
-182 EPLKADASFDELIYS
+182 EPLKADASFDDLIYS
-197 GVPLESDKEISLQEQ
+197 EVPLNNEKEEVLQEQ
-212 VLNAIDS
+212 VLSAIES
-219 YYSLY
+219 YYALY

-241 YSSLDAMRDN
+241 YSSLDAMKRN
-251 HVKFNTKF
+251 HLQYGSSFTQEEPVIVEEKRGYNLYTKV
-259 LDGYEKVREFNG
+259 LK
-271 DYNQYSKQLRIPSY
+271 IPSY
-285 LPFTEGRESECTID
+285 LPFTKEREAECIVD

-314 TNADGGFPT
+314 TNTSGSFPT
-323 AEMSS
+323 AENPM
-328 PKVIEFLNITADI
+328 PQKTEDLEMTADI
-341 YLPNYEDTPR
+341 YVPKEFNWNSFIELPV
-351 PIETSTGFPT
+351 

-382 TKKGYAV
+382 TDKGYAV

-396 HGERMRY
+396 HGERIRY
-403 DNTDTDPNDGEKT
+403 DSSPEH
-416 GVEIS
+416 VEIS

-452 RYALSQESWVKKDD
+452 RYALSQEDWVKRDD
-466 IHLIGQSLGGIMSV
+466 VHLIGQSLGGIMSV

-485 SQPTRDLGDNSDF
+485 SQASRALTANSDF
-498 AFNTVNF
+498 TFNTVNF

-544 IPDICTAEATNQ
+544 IPDTCTTEATNQ
-556 QCIEALREFGALS
+556 QCIEALRDFVALS

-576 SQLENDI
+576 SQLEDDI

-611 VAVQQPTLL
+611 VAAEQPTLL

-635 DYVPDSVIPNTAPDN
+635 DYVPDSVIPNTAPGN

-669 TSENISEKRGAVR
+669 TSENINEKRGAVR

-697 PVDEDGLPG
+697 PVDENGLPG
-706 MPGENISDVLEAVDT
+706 TPGENMSDVREAVDT

>member
-1 MTTPV
+1 M
-6 KCESYEGAVLKEFNK
+6 KNFNK
-21 PYLCGLITLALLG
+21 PYICGLITLALLG
-34 CQSEDSTQEAVS
+34 CQSEDSAQDAVLI
-46 VLVPYNI
+46 LVPYNI

-66 DDGTITG
+66 EDGTISG
-73 VGEHTAAMS
+73 VGEDVVVMS

-110 IPLQSVNSDK
+110 IPLKSVNSDK
-120 RFPLNNE
+120 RYPLNNE
-127 TLSGNVVLINESTG
+127 TLAGNVVLIDEITG
-141 EEVGTQISADGSNI
+141 DEVDTQISADGSNI

-167 TYSIVVTDGVKTEFD
+167 TYSIVVTDGVKTEFN

-197 GVPLESDKEISLQEQ
+197 DVPLNNEKEEVLQDQ
-212 VLNAIDS
+212 VLSAIES
-219 YYSLY
+219 YYALY

-241 YSSLDAMRDN
+241 YSSLDAMKRN
-251 HVKFNTKF
+251 HLQYGSSFTQEEPVIVEEKRGYNLYTKV
-259 LDGYEKVREFNG
+259 LK
-271 DYNQYSKQLRIPSY
+271 IPSY
-285 LPFTEGRESECTID
+285 LPFTKEREAECIVD

-314 TNADGGFPT
+314 TNTSGSFPT
-323 AEMSS
+323 AENPM
-328 PKVIEFLNITADI
+328 PQKTEDLEMTADI
-341 YLPNYEDTPR
+341 YVPKEFNWNSFIELPV
-351 PIETSTGFPT
+351 

-382 TKKGYAV
+382 TDKGYAV

-396 HGERMRY
+396 HGERIRY
-403 DNTDTDPNDGEKT
+403 DSSPEH
-416 GVEIS
+416 VEIS

-452 RYALSQESWVKKDD
+452 RYALSQEGWVDNNNV
-466 IHLIGQSLGGIMSV
+466 HLIGQSLGGIMSV

-485 SQPTRDLGDNSDF
+485 SQASRALTANSDF
-498 AFNTVNF
+498 TFNTVNF

-544 IPDICTAEATNQ
+544 IPDTCTTEATNQ
-556 QCIEALREFGALS
+556 QCIEALRDFVALS

-576 SQLENDI
+576 SQLEDDI

-611 VAVQQPTLL
+611 VAAEQPTLL

-635 DYVPDSVIPNTAPDN
+635 DYVPDSVIPNTAPGN

-669 TSENISEKRGAVR
+669 TSENINEKRGAVR

-697 PVDEDGLPG
+697 PVDENGLPG
-706 MPGENISDVLEAVDT
+706 TPGENMSDVREAVDT

>member
-6 KCESYEGAVLKEFNK
+6 KCESYEGAVLKDFNK
-21 PYLCGLITLALLG
+21 PYICGLITLALLG

-66 DDGTITG
+66 DDGTISG
-73 VGEHTAAMS
+73 VGEHAVTMS
-82 STNDA
+82 SKNDA

-120 RFPLNNE
+120 RYPLNNE
-127 TLSGNVVLINESTG
+127 TLSGNVVLIDDLTG
-141 EEVGTQISADGSNI
+141 EEVATQISADGSNI
-155 IIQCESGLKEGT
+155 KIQCESGLVENR
-167 TYSIVVTDGVKTEFD
+167 TYSVVVTDGVKTEFN
-182 EPLKADASFDELIYS
+182 EHLKADASFDELIYS
-197 GVPLESDKEISLQEQ
+197 DAPLNSEKEEVLQEQ
-212 VLNAIDS
+212 VLSAIDS
-219 YYSLY
+219 YYALY
-224 PEKGI
+224 PDKGI
-229 PVYAAQFKTQSS
+229 PVYAAQFKTQSA
-241 YSSLDAMRDN
+241 YSPLDAMKYN
-251 HVKFNTKF
+251 HEAFGSAFTGQLNPITERKK
-259 LDGYEKVREFNG
+259 
-271 DYNQYSKQLRIPSY
+271 DYDLYTKQLKIPSY
-285 LPFTEGRESECTID
+285 LPFTKARESECIID
-299 EFDPKENCPPLYEWI
+299 EFEPKENCPPLYEWI
-314 TNADGGFPT
+314 TNTDGGFPT
-323 AEMSS
+323 EREPT
-328 PKVIEFLNITADI
+328 PKITEELDITADI
-341 YLPNYEDTPR
+341 YVPNGWDK
-351 PIETSTGFPT
+351 SSQLPT

-403 DNTDTDPNDGEKT
+403 DSSPEH
-416 GVEIS
+416 VEIS

-452 RYALSQESWVKKDD
+452 RYALNQERWVKKDD
-466 IHLIGQSLGGIMSV
+466 VHLIGQSLGGIMSV

-485 SQPTRDLGDNSDF
+485 SQVSPDFHTNSDF

-544 IPDICTAEATNQ
+544 IPDTCTAEATNQ
-556 QCIEALREFGALS
+556 QCIEALREFVELS
-569 TDNALLV
+569 SDNALLV

-611 VAVQQPTLL
+611 VQAEQPTLL

-669 TSENISEKRGAVR
+669 TKRDQIELGGVIR

-697 PVDEDGLPG
+697 PVDENGLPG
-706 MPGENISDVLEAVDT
+706 MPGDNMSDVREAVTT
-721 QQIAVASMVM
+721 QQLAVASMVM
-731 SDGAVVVINNE
+731 TDGSLVVINNE

>member
-6 KCESYEGAVLKEFNK
+6 KCESYEGAVLKDFNK
-21 PYLCGLITLALLG
+21 PYICGLITLALLG
-34 CQSEDSTQEAVS
+34 CQSEDSAQDAVLI
-46 VLVPYNI
+46 LVPYNI

-66 DDGTITG
+66 EDGTISG
-73 VGEHTAAMS
+73 VGEDVVVMS

-110 IPLQSVNSDK
+110 IPLKSVNSDK
-120 RFPLNNE
+120 RYPLNNE
-127 TLSGNVVLINESTG
+127 TLAGNVVLIDEITG
-141 EEVGTQISADGSNI
+141 DEVDTQISANGSNI

-167 TYSIVVTDGVKTEFD
+167 TYSIVVTDGVKTEFN

-197 GVPLESDKEISLQEQ
+197 DVPLNNEKEEVLQDQ
-212 VLNAIDS
+212 VLSAIES
-219 YYSLY
+219 YYALY

-241 YSSLDAMRDN
+241 YSSLDAMKRN
-251 HVKFNTKF
+251 HLQYGSSFTQEEPVIVEEKRGYNLYTKV
-259 LDGYEKVREFNG
+259 LK
-271 DYNQYSKQLRIPSY
+271 IPSY
-285 LPFTEGRESECTID
+285 LPFTKEREAECIVD

-314 TNADGGFPT
+314 TNTSGSFPT
-323 AEMSS
+323 AENPM
-328 PKVIEFLNITADI
+328 PQKTEDLEMTADI
-341 YLPNYEDTPR
+341 YVPKEFNWNSFIELPV
-351 PIETSTGFPT
+351 

-382 TKKGYAV
+382 TDKGYAV

-396 HGERMRY
+396 HGERIRY
-403 DNTDTDPNDGEKT
+403 DSSPEH
-416 GVEIS
+416 VEIS

-452 RYALSQESWVKKDD
+452 RYALSQEGWVDNNNV
-466 IHLIGQSLGGIMSV
+466 HLIGQSLGGIMSV

-485 SQPTRDLGDNSDF
+485 SQASRALTANSDF
-498 AFNTVNF
+498 TFNTVNF

-544 IPDICTAEATNQ
+544 IPDTCTTEATNQ
-556 QCIEALREFGALS
+556 QCIEALRDFVALS

-576 SQLENDI
+576 SQLEDDI

-611 VAVQQPTLL
+611 VAAEQPTLL
-620 LAAVGDCGE
+620 LAAVGDCGD

-635 DYVPDSVIPNTAPDN
+635 DYVPDSVIPNTAPGN

-669 TSENISEKRGAVR
+669 TSENINEKRGAVR

-697 PVDEDGLPG
+697 PADENGLPG
-706 MPGENISDVLEAVDT
+706 TPGENMSDVREAVDT

>member
-21 PYLCGLITLALLG
+21 PYICGLITLALLG

-66 DDGTITG
+66 DDGTISG
-73 VGEHTAAMS
+73 VGEHAVTMS
-82 STNDA
+82 SKNDA

-120 RFPLNNE
+120 RYPLNNE
-127 TLSGNVVLINESTG
+127 TLAGNVVLIDDLTG
-141 EEVGTQISADGSNI
+141 EEVVTQISADGSNI

-167 TYSIVVTDGVKTEFD
+167 TYSIVVTDGVKTEFN

-197 GVPLESDKEISLQEQ
+197 DVPLNNEKEEVLQDQ
-212 VLNAIDS
+212 VLSAIES
-219 YYSLY
+219 YYALY

-241 YSSLDAMRDN
+241 YSSLDAMKRN
-251 HVKFNTKF
+251 HLQYGSSFTQEEPVIVEEKRGYNLYTKV
-259 LDGYEKVREFNG
+259 LK
-271 DYNQYSKQLRIPSY
+271 IPSY
-285 LPFTEGRESECTID
+285 LPFTKEREAECIVD

-314 TNADGGFPT
+314 TNTSGSFPT
-323 AEMSS
+323 AENPM
-328 PKVIEFLNITADI
+328 PQKTEDLEVTADI
-341 YLPNYEDTPR
+341 YVPKEFNWNSFIELPV
-351 PIETSTGFPT
+351 

-372 GTASLMAAEY
+372 GTASLMVAEY
-382 TKKGYAV
+382 TDKGYAV

-396 HGERMRY
+396 HGERIRY
-403 DNTDTDPNDGEKT
+403 DSSPEH
-416 GVEIS
+416 VEIS

-452 RYALSQESWVKKDD
+452 RYALSQERWVDNNNV
-466 IHLIGQSLGGIMSV
+466 HLIGQSLGGIMSV

-485 SQPTRDLGDNSDF
+485 SQASPDFRSDTNSNF
-498 AFNTVNF
+498 EFNTVNF

-544 IPDICTAEATNQ
+544 IPDTCITEATNQ
-556 QCIEALREFGALS
+556 QCIEALRDFVALS

-576 SQLENDI
+576 SQLEDDI

-611 VAVQQPTLL
+611 VAAEQPTLL

-635 DYVPDSVIPNTAPDN
+635 DYVPDSVIPNTAPGN

-669 TSENISEKRGAVR
+669 TSENINEKRGAVR

-697 PVDEDGLPG
+697 PVDENGLPG
-706 MPGENISDVLEAVDT
+706 TPGENMSDVREAVDT

>member
-6 KCESYEGAVLKEFNK
+6 KCESYEGAVLKNFSK
-21 PYLCGLITLALLG
+21 PYICGLITLALLG
-34 CQSEDSTQEAVS
+34 CQSEDSTQDAVS

-66 DDGTITG
+66 EDGTISG
-73 VGEHTAAMS
+73 VGEHAVTMS
-82 STNDA
+82 SKNDA

-120 RFPLNNE
+120 RYPLNNE
-127 TLSGNVVLINESTG
+127 TLAGNVVLIDDVTG
-141 EEVGTQISADGSNI
+141 EEVITQISADGSNI
-155 IIQCESGLKEGT
+155 KIQCESGLVENR
-167 TYSIVVTDGVKTEFD
+167 TYSIVVTDGVKTEFN

-197 GVPLESDKEISLQEQ
+197 DVPLNSEKEE
-212 VLNAIDS
+212 VLHTQIINAISS
-219 YYSLY
+219 YESLY
-224 PEKGI
+224 PGNGL
-229 PVYAAQFKTQSS
+229 PVYAAQFKTQSA
-241 YSSLDAMRDN
+241 YSPLDTMRNN
-251 HVKFNTKF
+251 HVLYGSSFIGTRSEVTGLKP
-259 LDGYEKVREFNG
+259 
-271 DYNQYSKQLRIPSY
+271 DYDLYHKTLKIPFY
-285 LPFTEGRESECTID
+285 LPFTKEREAECTVD

-314 TNADGGFPT
+314 TNTSGGFPT
-323 AEMSS
+323 ADNPTPQITEDL
-328 PKVIEFLNITADI
+328 EITADI
-341 YLPNYEDTPR
+341 YVPNNWDWNKGEQLPT
-351 PIETSTGFPT
+351 T
-361 AIFIHGVTAER
+361 IFIHGVTAER
-372 GTASLMAAEY
+372 GTASLMAKDY
-382 TKKGYAV
+382 TTKGYAV

-403 DNTDTDPNDGEKT
+403 DNTDPDGEGPEK

-421 ARANKAFF
+421 ARADKAFF

-452 RYALSQESWVKKDD
+452 RYALSKEAWVKKDD
-466 IHLIGQSLGGIMSV
+466 VHLIGQSLGGIMSV

-485 SQPTRDLGDNSDF
+485 SQVKDGFPTNTAFG
-498 AFNTVNF
+498 FNTVNF

-544 IPDICTAEATNQ
+544 IPDICTTEATNQ
-556 QCIEALREFGALS
+556 QCIEALREFVELS
-569 TDNALLV
+569 SDNALLV

-611 VAVQQPTLL
+611 VAAEQPTLL

-669 TSENISEKRGAVR
+669 TSENTNEKRGAVR

-697 PVDEDGLPG
+697 PVDENGLPG
-706 MPGENISDVLEAVDT
+706 TPGENMSDVREAVDT
-721 QQIAVASMVM
+721 QQVAVASMVM

>member
-21 PYLCGLITLALLG
+21 PYICGLITLALLG

-66 DDGTITG
+66 DDGTISG
-73 VGEHTAAMS
+73 VGEHAVTMS
-82 STNDA
+82 SKNDA

-120 RFPLNNE
+120 RYPLNNE
-127 TLSGNVVLINESTG
+127 TLAGNVVLIDEITG
-141 EEVGTQISADGSNI
+141 DEVDTQISADGSNI

-167 TYSIVVTDGVKTEFD
+167 TYSIVVTDGVKTEFN

-197 GVPLESDKEISLQEQ
+197 DVPLNNEKEEVLQDQ
-212 VLNAIDS
+212 VLSAIES
-219 YYSLY
+219 YYALY

-241 YSSLDAMRDN
+241 YSSLDAMKRN
-251 HVKFNTKF
+251 HLQYGSSFTQEEPVIVEEKRGYNLYTKV
-259 LDGYEKVREFNG
+259 LK
-271 DYNQYSKQLRIPSY
+271 IPSY
-285 LPFTEGRESECTID
+285 LPFTKEREAECIVD

-314 TNADGGFPT
+314 TNTSGSFPT
-323 AEMSS
+323 AENPM
-328 PKVIEFLNITADI
+328 PQKTEDLEMTADI
-341 YLPNYEDTPR
+341 YVPKEFNWNSFIELPV
-351 PIETSTGFPT
+351 

-382 TKKGYAV
+382 TDKGYAV

-396 HGERMRY
+396 HGERIRY
-403 DNTDTDPNDGEKT
+403 DSSPEH
-416 GVEIS
+416 VEIS

-452 RYALSQESWVKKDD
+452 RYALSQEGWVDNNNV
-466 IHLIGQSLGGIMSV
+466 HLIGQSLGGIMSV

-485 SQPTRDLGDNSDF
+485 SQASRALTANSDF
-498 AFNTVNF
+498 TFNTVNF

-544 IPDICTAEATNQ
+544 IPDTCTTEATNQ
-556 QCIEALREFGALS
+556 QCIEALRDFVALS

-576 SQLENDI
+576 SQLEDDI

-611 VAVQQPTLL
+611 VAAEQPTLL

-635 DYVPDSVIPNTAPDN
+635 DYVPDSVIPNTAPGN

-669 TSENISEKRGAVR
+669 TSENINEKRGAVR

-697 PVDEDGLPG
+697 PVDENGLPG
-706 MPGENISDVLEAVDT
+706 TPGENMSDVREAVDT

>member
-6 KCESYEGAVLKEFNK
+6 KCESYEGAVLKDFNK
-21 PYLCGLITLALLG
+21 PYICGLITLALLG

-66 DDGTITG
+66 DDGTISG
-73 VGEHTAAMS
+73 AGEDVAAMS

-120 RFPLNNE
+120 RYPLNNE
-127 TLSGNVVLINESTG
+127 TLAGNVVLIDDLTG
-141 EEVGTQISADGSNI
+141 EEVVTQISADGSNI
-155 IIQCESGLKEGT
+155 KIQCESGLAESR
-167 TYSIVVTDGVKTEFD
+167 TYSIVVTDGVKTEFN
-182 EPLKADASFDELIYS
+182 EPLKSDASFDDLIYS
-197 GVPLESDKEISLQEQ
+197 EVPLNNEKEEVLQEQ
-212 VLNAIDS
+212 ALSAIDS
-219 YYSLY
+219 YYALY

-229 PVYAAQFKTQSS
+229 PVYAAQFKTQSA
-241 YSSLDAMRDN
+241 YSPLDAMKYN
-251 HVKFNTKF
+251 HEAFGSAFTGQLNPITERKK
-259 LDGYEKVREFNG
+259 
-271 DYNQYSKQLRIPSY
+271 DYDLYTKQLKIPSY
-285 LPFTEGRESECTID
+285 LPFTKARESECIID
-299 EFDPKENCPPLYEWI
+299 EFEPKENCPPLYEWI
-314 TNADGGFPT
+314 TNTDGGFPT
-323 AEMSS
+323 EREPT
-328 PKVIEFLNITADI
+328 PKITEELDITADI
-341 YLPNYEDTPR
+341 YVPNGWDK
-351 PIETSTGFPT
+351 SSQLPT

-403 DNTDTDPNDGEKT
+403 DSSPEH
-416 GVEIS
+416 VEIS

-452 RYALSQESWVKKDD
+452 RYALNQERWVKKDD
-466 IHLIGQSLGGIMSV
+466 VHLIGQSLGGIMSV

-485 SQPTRDLGDNSDF
+485 SQVSPDFHTNSDF

-544 IPDICTAEATNQ
+544 IPDTCTAEATNQ
-556 QCIEALREFGALS
+556 QCIEALREFVELS
-569 TDNALLV
+569 SDNVLLV

-611 VAVQQPTLL
+611 VKAEQPTLL

-669 TSENISEKRGAVR
+669 TKRDQIELGGVIR

-697 PVDEDGLPG
+697 PVDENGLPG
-706 MPGENISDVLEAVDT
+706 MPGENMSDVREAVTT
-721 QQIAVASMVM
+721 QQLAVASMVM
-731 SDGAVVVINNE
+731 TDGSLVVINNE

>member
-1 MTTPV
+1 M
-6 KCESYEGAVLKEFNK
+6 KDFNK
-21 PYLCGLITLALLG
+21 PYICGLITLALLG
-34 CQSEDSTQEAVS
+34 CQSEDSTQDAVS
-46 VLVPYNI
+46 VIVPYNI

-66 DDGTITG
+66 DDGTISG
-73 VGEHTAAMS
+73 VGEDVAAMS

-120 RFPLNNE
+120 RYPLNNE
-127 TLSGNVVLINESTG
+127 TLAGNVVLIDGVTG

-155 IIQCESGLKEGT
+155 KIQCESGLVENR
-167 TYSIVVTDGVKTEFD
+167 TYSVVVTDGVKTEFN
-182 EPLKADASFDELIYS
+182 EHLKADASFEELIYS
-197 GVPLESDKEISLQEQ
+197 DAPLNSEKEEVLQEQ
-212 VLNAIDS
+212 VLSAIDS
-219 YYSLY
+219 YYALY
-224 PEKGI
+224 PDKGI
-229 PVYAAQFKTQSS
+229 PVYAAQFKTQSA
-241 YSSLDAMRDN
+241 YSPLDAMKYN
-251 HVKFNTKF
+251 HEAFGSTFTGQLNPITERKK
-259 LDGYEKVREFNG
+259 
-271 DYNQYSKQLRIPSY
+271 DYDLYTKQLKIPSY
-285 LPFTEGRESECTID
+285 LPFTKARESECIID
-299 EFDPKENCPPLYEWI
+299 EFEPKENCPPLYEWI
-314 TNADGGFPT
+314 TNTDGGFPT
-323 AEMSS
+323 EREPT
-328 PKVIEFLNITADI
+328 PKITEELDITADI
-341 YLPNYEDTPR
+341 YVPNGWDK
-351 PIETSTGFPT
+351 SSQLPT

-403 DNTDTDPNDGEKT
+403 DSSPEH
-416 GVEIS
+416 VEIS

-452 RYALSQESWVKKDD
+452 RYALNQERWVKKDD
-466 IHLIGQSLGGIMSV
+466 VHLIGQSLGGIMSV

-485 SQPTRDLGDNSDF
+485 SQVKDGFPSNSEF
-498 AFNTVNF
+498 EFNTVNF

-544 IPDICTAEATNQ
+544 IPDTCTAEATNQ
-556 QCIEALREFGALS
+556 QCIEALREFVELS
-569 TDNALLV
+569 SDNALLV

-611 VAVQQPTLL
+611 VKAEQPTLL

-669 TSENISEKRGAVR
+669 TKRDQIELGGVIR

-697 PVDEDGLPG
+697 PVDENGLPG
-706 MPGENISDVLEAVDT
+706 MPGENMSDVREAVTT
-721 QQIAVASMVM
+721 QQLAVASMVM
-731 SDGAVVVINNE
+731 TDGSLVVINNE

>member
-6 KCESYEGAVLKEFNK
+6 KCESYEGAVLKDFNK
-21 PYLCGLITLALLG
+21 PYICGLITLALLG
-34 CQSEDSTQEAVS
+34 CQSEDSTQDAVS

-66 DDGTITG
+66 DDGTISG
-73 VGEHTAAMS
+73 VGEDVAAMS

-120 RFPLNNE
+120 RYPLNNE
-127 TLSGNVVLINESTG
+127 TLAGNVVLIDDLTG
-141 EEVGTQISADGSNI
+141 EEVVTQISADGSNI
-155 IIQCESGLKEGT
+155 KIQCESGLAESR
-167 TYSIVVTDGVKTEFD
+167 TYSIVVTDGVKTEFN
-182 EPLKADASFDELIYS
+182 EPLKSDASFDDLIYS
-197 GVPLESDKEISLQEQ
+197 EVPLNNEKEEVLQEQ
-212 VLNAIDS
+212 VLSAIDS
-219 YYSLY
+219 YYALY

-229 PVYAAQFKTQSS
+229 PVYAAQFKTQSA
-241 YSSLDAMRDN
+241 YSPLDAMKYN
-251 HVKFNTKF
+251 HEAFGSAFTGQLNPITERKK
-259 LDGYEKVREFNG
+259 
-271 DYNQYSKQLRIPSY
+271 DYDLYTKQLKIPSY
-285 LPFTEGRESECTID
+285 LPFTKARESECIID
-299 EFDPKENCPPLYEWI
+299 EFEPKENCPPLYEWI
-314 TNADGGFPT
+314 TNTDGGFPT
-323 AEMSS
+323 EREPT
-328 PKVIEFLNITADI
+328 PKITEELDITADI
-341 YLPNYEDTPR
+341 YVPNGWDK
-351 PIETSTGFPT
+351 SSQLPT

-382 TKKGYAV
+382 TEKGYAV

-396 HGERMRY
+396 HGERIRY
-403 DNTDTDPNDGEKT
+403 DSSPEH
-416 GVEIS
+416 VEIS

-452 RYALSQESWVKKDD
+452 RYALSQEGWVDNENV
-466 IHLIGQSLGGIMSV
+466 HLIGQSLGGIMSV

-485 SQPTRDLGDNSDF
+485 SQASPDFHSDTNTNF
-498 AFNTVNF
+498 EFNTVNF

-544 IPDICTAEATNQ
+544 IPNTCTIEATNQ
-556 QCIEALREFGALS
+556 QCIEALREFVELS
-569 TDNALLV
+569 SDNALLV

-611 VAVQQPTLL
+611 VKAEQPTLL

-669 TSENISEKRGAVR
+669 TKRDQIELGGVIR

-697 PVDEDGLPG
+697 PVDESGLPG
-706 MPGENISDVLEAVDT
+706 MPGENMSDVREAVTT
-721 QQIAVASMVM
+721 QQLAVASMVM
-731 SDGAVVVINNE
+731 TDGSLVVINNE
-742 DHIETEVP
+742 DHIETEVS

>member
-1 MTTPV
+1 M
-6 KCESYEGAVLKEFNK
+6 KDFNK
-21 PYLCGLITLALLG
+21 PYICGLITLALLG
-34 CQSEDSTQEAVS
+34 CESEDSTQEAVS

-66 DDGTITG
+66 DDGTISG
-73 VGEHTAAMS
+73 VGEDVAAMS

-120 RFPLNNE
+120 RYPLNNE
-127 TLSGNVVLINESTG
+127 TLAGNVVLIDGVTG

-155 IIQCESGLKEGT
+155 KIQCESGLVENR
-167 TYSIVVTDGVKTEFD
+167 TYSVVVTDGVKTDFNEH
-182 EPLKADASFDELIYS
+182 LKADASFDELIYS
-197 GVPLESDKEISLQEQ
+197 DAPLDSEKEQVLQEQ
-212 VLNAIDS
+212 VLSAIDS
-219 YYSLY
+219 YYALY
-224 PEKGI
+224 PEKGL
-229 PVYAAQFKTQSS
+229 PVYAAQFKTQSA
-241 YSSLDAMRDN
+241 YSPLDAMKYN
-251 HVKFNTKF
+251 HEAFGSAFTGQLNPITERKK
-259 LDGYEKVREFNG
+259 
-271 DYNQYSKQLRIPSY
+271 DYDLYTKQLKIPSY
-285 LPFTEGRESECTID
+285 LPFTKARESECIID
-299 EFDPKENCPPLYEWI
+299 EFEPKENCPPLYEWI
-314 TNADGGFPT
+314 TNTDGGFPT
-323 AEMSS
+323 EREPT
-328 PKVIEFLNITADI
+328 PKITEELDITADI
-341 YLPNYEDTPR
+341 YVPNGWDK
-351 PIETSTGFPT
+351 SSQLPT

-403 DNTDTDPNDGEKT
+403 DSSPEH
-416 GVEIS
+416 VEIS

-452 RYALSQESWVKKDD
+452 RYALNQERWVKKDD
-466 IHLIGQSLGGIMSV
+466 VHLIGQSLGGIMSV

-485 SQPTRDLGDNSDF
+485 SQVKDGFPSNSEF
-498 AFNTVNF
+498 EFNTVNF

-544 IPDICTAEATNQ
+544 IPDTCTAEATNQ
-556 QCIEALREFGALS
+556 QCIEALREFVELS
-569 TDNALLV
+569 SDNALLV

-583 FDLVVTDLKQGV
+583 FNLVVTDLKQGV

-611 VAVQQPTLL
+611 VQAEQPTLL

-669 TSENISEKRGAVR
+669 TKRDQIELGGVIR

-697 PVDEDGLPG
+697 PVDENGLPG
-706 MPGENISDVLEAVDT
+706 MPGENMSDVREAVTT
-721 QQIAVASMVM
+721 QQLAVASMVM
-731 SDGAVVVINNE
+731 TDGSLVVINNE
-742 DHIETEVP
+742 EHIETEVH

>member
-21 PYLCGLITLALLG
+21 PYICGLITLALLG
-34 CQSEDSTQEAVS
+34 CQSEDSAQDAVLI
-46 VLVPYNI
+46 LVPYNI

-66 DDGTITG
+66 DDGTISG
-73 VGEHTAAMS
+73 VGEHAVTMS
-82 STNDA
+82 SKNDA

-120 RFPLNNE
+120 RYPLNNE
-127 TLSGNVVLINESTG
+127 TLAGNVVLIDDLTG
-141 EEVGTQISADGSNI
+141 EEVVTQISADGSNI

-167 TYSIVVTDGVKTEFD
+167 TYSIVVTDGVKTEFN

-197 GVPLESDKEISLQEQ
+197 DVPLNNEKEEVLQDQ
-212 VLNAIDS
+212 VLSAIES
-219 YYSLY
+219 YYALY

-241 YSSLDAMRDN
+241 YSSLDAMKRN
-251 HVKFNTKF
+251 HLQYGSSFTQEEPVIVEEKRGYNLYTKV
-259 LDGYEKVREFNG
+259 LK
-271 DYNQYSKQLRIPSY
+271 IPSY
-285 LPFTEGRESECTID
+285 LPFTKEREAECIVD

-314 TNADGGFPT
+314 TNTSGSFPT
-323 AEMSS
+323 AENPM
-328 PKVIEFLNITADI
+328 PQKTEDLEVTADI
-341 YLPNYEDTPR
+341 YVPKEFNWNSFIELPV
-351 PIETSTGFPT
+351 

-382 TKKGYAV
+382 TDKGYAV

-396 HGERMRY
+396 HGERIRY
-403 DNTDTDPNDGEKT
+403 DSSPEH
-416 GVEIS
+416 VEIS

-452 RYALSQESWVKKDD
+452 RYALSQEDWVKRDD
-466 IHLIGQSLGGIMSV
+466 VHLIGQSLGGIMSV

-485 SQPTRDLGDNSDF
+485 SQASRALTANSDF
-498 AFNTVNF
+498 TFNTVNF

-544 IPDICTAEATNQ
+544 IPDTCTTEATNQ
-556 QCIEALREFGALS
+556 QCIEALRDFVALS

-576 SQLENDI
+576 SQLEDDI

-611 VAVQQPTLL
+611 VAAEQPTLL

-635 DYVPDSVIPNTAPDN
+635 DYVPDSVIPNTAPGN

-669 TSENISEKRGAVR
+669 TSENINEKRGAVR

-697 PVDEDGLPG
+697 PVDENGLPG
-706 MPGENISDVLEAVDT
+706 TPGENMSDVREAVDT